1 MGDIG
6 GNVAPNKHHQ
16 IRFVK
21 RINDDRQVITFTK
34 LGFPYESHD
43 QKTLKSYHTLDE
55 VVARAKEYNPELP
68 PNVKGMVILRFQAG
82 GGRISIGKKVK
93 SYVGT
98 NTRGSGTTEW
108 LLYIDREGNQF
119 NIVEGTHKLSR

>member
-1 MGDIG
+1 MVDIG
-6 GNVAPNKHHQ
+6 RNVVQNKHHQ

-21 RINDDRQVITFTK
+21 RIENDGKVITFPN

-55 VVARAKEYNPELP
+55 VVARAKGYNPDLP
-68 PNVKGMVILRFQAG
+68 PNVKGMVIIRFQAG
-82 GGRISIGKKVK
+82 GGRVSIGKRVK
-93 SYVGT
+93 SYVGA
-98 NTRGSGTTEW
+98 NLRRSGTTEW
-108 LLYIDREGNQF
+108 LIYIDREGNQF